1 MVCFDLQVRSH
12 RVLSCLLP
20 VRDCVVSLVNVVCLV
35 TITRCTPDSD
45 DGGAGPAL
53 FAVDEEGHRKA
64 TLALQEHIK
73 PKKAAPAPDRRPSE
87 LAQQR
92 RRLHPAGPRD
102 SSRIPVARRVGSRAA
117 TGLSLA
123 QLFGR

>member
-1 MVCFDLQVRSH
+1 MFT
-12 RVLSCLLP
+12 SCAA
-20 VRDCVVSLVNVVCLV
+20 VRDCAVSLVNVVCLA
-35 TITRCTPDSD
+35 TITRCTLDSD

-53 FAVDEEGHRKA
+53 FAVDKEGHRKA

-73 PKKAAPAPDRRPSE
+73 PKKAAPAPKRASTAE
-87 LAQQR
+87 EA
-92 RRLHPAGPRD
+92 AAPRD
-102 SSRIPVARRVGSRAA
+102 SSRIPVARRVGARAA

>member
-1 MVCFDLQVRSH
+1 MFT
-12 RVLSCLLP
+12 SCAA
-20 VRDCVVSLVNVVCLV
+20 VRDCVVSLVNVVCLA
-35 TITRCTPDSD
+35 TITRCTLDSD

-53 FAVDEEGHRKA
+53 FAVDKEGHRKA

-92 RRLHPAGPRD
+92 RRLHPATQ
-102 SSRIPVARRVGSRAA
+102 VASLLHVGWVP
-117 TGLSLA
+117 GL
-123 QLFGR
+123 QLVSVWPNCSGDDL